1 MKNSLLDFGSAFIDG
16 LHPKNMLNSMIL
28 RLISYKYQ

>member
-16 LHPKNMLNSMIL
+16 LHPKKHAKQHDFAPYFL
-28 RLISYKYQ
+28 